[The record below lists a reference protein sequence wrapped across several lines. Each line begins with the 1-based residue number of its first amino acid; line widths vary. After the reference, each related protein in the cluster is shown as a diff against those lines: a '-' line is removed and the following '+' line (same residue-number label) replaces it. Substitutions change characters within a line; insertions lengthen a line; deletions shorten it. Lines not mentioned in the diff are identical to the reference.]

1 MTAGR
6 KRGTVAE
13 KLTFTV
19 RRAFLVPL
27 GLLLLVLI
35 VLLAV
40 CFAQG
45 EAAGK
50 MILLG
55 GMVLLVG
62 GLFLENLFRRLELG
76 ETAILARRWFRNQEL
91 RYGDLTAVEA
101 VSLRRRVFVTLWKG
115 DRFLLISNA
124 YGDFAGL
131 FTGLLRRVPGEVVA
145 EEAVSLAENPPRHNG
160 PVVACWIAVVFSLLI
175 LYRQLAAGG

>member
-1 MTAGR
+1 
-6 KRGTVAE
+6 VAE
-13 KLTFTV
+13 KLIFTI
-19 RRAFLVPL
+19 RRAFLIPL

-35 VLLAV
+35 ALLAV
-40 CFAQG
+40 CSVQG

-62 GLFLENLFRRLELG
+62 VLFLENLFRRLQLSEA
-76 ETAILARRWFRNQEL
+76 AILARRWFRNQEL
-91 RYGDLTAVEA
+91 RYGDLTSMEA
-101 VSLRRRVFVTLWKG
+101 VSLRRRVFITLWKG

-131 FTGLLRRVPGEVVA
+131 FAALLRRVPGEVVA
-145 EEAVSLAENPPRHNG
+145 EEAVRLAENPPRHNG
-160 PVVACWIAVVFSLLI
+160 PVVACWIAFLFSLFI
-175 LYRQLAAGG
+175 LFRQLAVGG

>member
-1 MTAGR
+1 MAGR
-6 KRGTVAE
+6 KGEAVTE

-27 GLLLLVLI
+27 GLLLLVL
-35 VLLAV
+35 VALLAV

-45 EAAGK
+45 EAVGK

-55 GMVLLVG
+55 GLVLLVG
-62 GLFLENLFRRLELG
+62 VLFLENQFRRLELG
-76 ETAILARRWFRNQEL
+76 EAALLARRWFRNQEL
-91 RYGDLTAVEA
+91 LYGDLTSVEA

-124 YGDFAGL
+124 YGGFAEL
-131 FTGLLRRVPGEVVA
+131 FAALLRRVPDDVVA
-145 EEAVSLAENPPRHNG
+145 EEAVRLAENPPRNNG
-160 PVVACWIAVVFSLLI
+160 PVVACWIAVLFSLLI
-175 LYRQLAAGG
+175 LYRQMVAGG

>member
-1 MTAGR
+1 VT
-6 KRGTVAE
+6 E
-13 KLTFTV
+13 KLIFTV
-19 RRAFLVPL
+19 RRAFLIPL

-35 VLLAV
+35 ALLAV

-55 GMVLLVG
+55 GMVVLVG
-62 GLFLENLFRRLELG
+62 VLFLENLFRRLELS

-91 RYGDLTAVEA
+91 YYGELTSLEA

-124 YGDFAGL
+124 YGDFAEL
-131 FTGLLRRVPGEVVA
+131 FLVLLRRVPGDVVA
-145 EEAVSLAENPPRHNG
+145 EEAVRLADNPPRNNG
-160 PVVACWIAVVFSLLI
+160 PVVACWAAVLFSLLI
-175 LYRQLAAGG
+175 LCQLLAGGG